1 MAYLHRLV
9 HYCTV
14 AVGDL
19 ITFLT
24 SVLRGELTANFA
36 AKAAVVLAIAGGI
49 FRYYIRE
56 VQQKPLPVKSTDE

>member
-1 MAYLHRLV
+1 M
-9 HYCTV
+9 